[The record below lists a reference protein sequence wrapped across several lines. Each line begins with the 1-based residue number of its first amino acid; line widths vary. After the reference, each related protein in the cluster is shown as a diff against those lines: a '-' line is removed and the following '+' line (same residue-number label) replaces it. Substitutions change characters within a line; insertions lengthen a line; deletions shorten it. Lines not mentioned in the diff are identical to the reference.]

1 DVKVAIRAKGKMV
14 GRNAGL
20 QRCEHKGTVVAIN
33 LEDGSAAVADKKI
46 TGRVEG
52 NSGGNAQP
60 LRHQIRLAV
69 GSEAKDGAR
78 VAAGAEES
86 ALTIKRQAAGVGDGA
101 APGFDGEVGIHLEQA
116 YGRFLAAAT
125 AQGHKDIALSVQ
137 NRVAHRVQV
146 VGDQDP
152 DTDLLGRE
160 GLFSAGIPYFD

>member
-1 DVKVAIRAKGKMV
+1 MRGDHMQVTLDVKRQPLGPSEPLEKGGNNAFGGDAPDRVMAGGTRSGDVKVAIRAKGKMV

-52 NSGGNAQP
+52 NSCGNAQP

-101 APGFDGEVGIHLEQA
+101 APG
-116 YGRFLAAAT
+116 
-125 AQGHKDIALSVQ
+125 
-137 NRVAHRVQV
+137 
-146 VGDQDP
+146 
-152 DTDLLGRE
+152 
-160 GLFSAGIPYFD
+160 